1 MTVRELAESLDYTI
15 LTGGSGLENEVT
27 GCYCGD
33 LLSWVMAKAQSGDV
47 WLTVMGNVNSIAVA
61 MLTDCACIV
70 LTELAPLDT
79 DARLKAESH
88 GITILTTHKNSC
100 EGAVEICALLKNEP

>member
-1 MTVRELAESLDYTI
+1 MTVKEMAEALDFTV
-15 LTGGSGLENEVT
+15 LTGGKGLENQVT
-27 GCYCGD
+27 GCYCCD
-33 LLSWVMAKAQSGDV
+33 LLSWVMAKAQSGDA

-88 GITILTTHKNSC
+88 GISILTTSKNSC
-100 EGAVEICALLKNEP
+100 EGAVEICSLLKNKP

>member
-100 EGAVEICALLKNEP
+100 EGAVEICSLLKNEP